1 MTDSDSALNPRSKW
15 LIGVG
20 ITFIMAIIGYLIAF
34 LPGFSLIG
42 PLGSAIIAAIIYR
55 QIFGYPYA
63 YNSGISFSSKK
74 LLRVAI
80 ILYGLRLNINIILG
94 EGLEFLIKDTI
105 VIAFAVLSML
115 GLAKLFKA
123 EFKLSLLLGVGTGV
137 CGAAAIAAV
146 APIIK
151 AKDEDTGI
159 SVGIIALVGTIF
171 SIGYI
176 LLRPVL
182 DISNNAY
189 GAWSGMSLHELAH
202 VALAAEPAGNNALA
216 IALLAKLGR
225 VLLLIPLC
233 FIIVYFV
240 RRRQKKS
247 SPADVKVQFPW
258 FLLGF
263 VLMSVVNTYIIG
275 QVIFIPEAVIGH
287 VYDLSTFLLTM
298 AMAGLG
304 LNVSLNDVRTKAFKP
319 LIAMIIVSVA
329 LSILTFLM
337 I

>member
-1 MTDSDSALNPRSKW
+1 MTGSENELKPRSKW

-20 ITFIMAIIGYLIAF
+20 ITLIMAIIGYLIAL

-42 PLGSAIIAAIIYR
+42 PLGSAIIVAIAYR

-63 YNSGISFSSKK
+63 YNSGITFSSKK

-94 EGLEFLIKDTI
+94 EGLEFMLKDTI
-105 VIAFAVLSML
+105 VITFAVLTML

-123 EFKLSLLLGVGTGV
+123 DFKLSLLLGVGTGV

-159 SVGIIALVGTIF
+159 SVGIIALVGMIF

-182 DISNNAY
+182 DISNNEY

-240 RRRQKKS
+240 RRYQKRS
-247 SPADVKVQFPW
+247 APGDVQVQFPW

-263 VLMSVVNTYIIG
+263 VLMSLINTYIIG
-275 QVIFIPEAVIGH
+275 QVIFIPETVISK

-298 AMAGLG
+298 AMVGLG
-304 LNVSLNDVRTKAFKP
+304 LNVSLKDLRTKAFKP
-319 LIAMIIVSVA
+319 LLAMIIVSVG
-329 LSILTFLM
+329 LSMLAFLM